1 MHRRVES
8 HQQAPQTTGQTVRR
22 WAHLYDAVVGLVAL
36 GKERDIREMTAQI
49 AGLKPSDKVLDVGCG
64 TGSLAIA
71 VKTRVGA
78 TGEVYGIDASPEMVE
93 VARRKVSQ
101 IGVDVAFQVGLI
113 ENIPFPDCT
122 FDVVLSSMMLHHLPG
137 DDLKRQGFAEM
148 YRVLKPGGSLSI
160 VDIEPPASPL
170 LRILH
175 PILLVHFWVRIKL
188 QDYQAVM
195 EATGFTEIEVGK
207 TGYGGLAFIRGRA
220 SKS

>member
-1 MHRRVES
+1 MHRRVAS
-8 HQQAPQTTGQTVRR
+8 HQQALQTTGQTVRR
-22 WAHLYDAVVGLVAL
+22 WAHLYDVIVGLVTL
-36 GKERDIREMTAQI
+36 GKERDLREMTAQM

-71 VKTRVGA
+71 LKTRVGA

-93 VARRKVSQ
+93 VARRKASQ
-101 IGVDVAFQVGLI
+101 IGMDIAFQVGLI

-137 DDLKRQGFAEM
+137 DDLKRKGFAEM
-148 YRVLKPGGSLSI
+148 QRDLKLGGSLSI

-175 PILLVHFWVRIKL
+175 PILLVHFWVGIKL
-188 QDYQAVM
+188 QDYQVVM

-207 TGYGGLAFIRGRA
+207 TRYSGLAFIRGRA